1 MTYSFWAK
9 SHIGKRSELLRILI
23 DKGFS
28 EEDIVKHF
36 NWSNMVRAHPD
47 YCGLFAENKKCHNL
61 QELNCL
67 FCACP
72 HFIFNDNGLYIEG
85 IKTVYSKCG
94 IDSRFGTEFEY
105 DIAIHQDCTLCLI
118 PHTKQFASKH
128 LNTLL
133 EKLELK
139 ERN

>member
-1 MTYSFWAK
+1 MTYSSWSK
-9 SHIGKRSELLRILI
+9 EHIQKRSALLISLVE
-23 DKGFS
+23 KGFS
-28 EEDIVKHF
+28 NDDIVKHF
-36 NWSNMVRAHPD
+36 SWANMVRSHPE
-47 YCGLFAENKKCHNL
+47 YCGLYAENKKCHNL

-72 HFIFNDNGLYIEG
+72 HFVFNDNGLYIEG
-85 IKTVYSKCG
+85 LKTVYSRCG

-118 PHTKQFASKH
+118 PHTKQFAYKY
-128 LNTLL
+128 LNNLL
-133 EKLELK
+133 EKLETK